1 VSTVVSLP
9 ALDEVLERMAAYDR
23 HVEQQ
28 LDRIDAQARNLAA
41 SWSGNAAASYAG
53 AHAECT
59 TDLACMRS
67 ALRALRE
74 AVATAHGNYTA
85 AIAANRAMW
94 H

>member
-1 VSTVVSLP
+1 
-9 ALDEVLERMAAYDR
+9 
-23 HVEQQ
+23 
-28 LDRIDAQARNLAA
+28 
-41 SWSGNAAASYAG
+41 
-53 AHAECT
+53 
-59 TDLACMRS
+59 MRS